1 MSFSEEQENEALGIR
16 NNDKEPEKSSSENN
30 IVEEIEGKEFPQPIS
45 NADHFLVCVFNVS
58 SKVSYSIL
66 QVAKTSTVKELIVQA
81 LAKNRKD
88 SEGERKSPEEYVLVE
103 EIDVPESSRKANKPC
118 SKLKRII
125 DPSENV
131 YLIQLS
137 WKAAGRFIL
146 EEKDKLANEHGLL
159 TETYSEP
166 VQPGTG
172 LSPSLRRH
180 SRMIASSV
188 RRISRSFY
196 SASNETL
203 NTSHHR
209 TGSFAE
215 ISGVTRQSVVARKI
229 AQQRFN
235 QTSQSDSDLPELEKK
250 VVEPI
255 VTTPPSSSPSTS
267 SCQEPSQ
274 TPVSKKLSKI
284 NLRKLKIW

>member
-1 MSFSEEQENEALGIR
+1 MVGMAEMPLQVRNKWKHETKFVLKRVGQDPSWRARLGNLMSFSEEQENEALGIR
-16 NNDKEPEKSSSENN
+16 NNDNEKTENN
-30 IVEEIEGKEFPQPIS
+30 VVEEIEGKEFPPVS

-180 SRMIASSV
+180 SR
-188 RRISRSFY
+188 
-196 SASNETL
+196 
-203 NTSHHR
+203 
-209 TGSFAE
+209 
-215 ISGVTRQSVVARKI
+215 
-229 AQQRFN
+229 
-235 QTSQSDSDLPELEKK
+235 
-250 VVEPI
+250 
-255 VTTPPSSSPSTS
+255 
-267 SCQEPSQ
+267 
-274 TPVSKKLSKI
+274 
-284 NLRKLKIW
+284 